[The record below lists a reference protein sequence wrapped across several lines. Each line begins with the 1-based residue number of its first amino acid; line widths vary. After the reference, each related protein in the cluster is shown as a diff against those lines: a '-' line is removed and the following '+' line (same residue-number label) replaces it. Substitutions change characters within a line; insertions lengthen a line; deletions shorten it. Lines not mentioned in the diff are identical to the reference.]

1 MKYNLVMIDQPGNDS
16 EQSPFSE
23 AEVAANLDAGDG
35 ASNQTELNAELG
47 LEAVMDTA
55 RPHFQQLI
63 NQLKEPL
70 QKGEYDSII
79 GDDVTGRIP
88 ALVVGEVA
96 NRLADDHTRPHPAR
110 FFYAGGSPG
119 NSTISQ
125 AVKLAIELETGDP
138 QYSSEGVRHIE
149 LVDRK
154 KEEEIRDQHLTEYLS
169 RIQPQIGDRTLLVN
183 DHIVWGRTIDRM
195 ARILHGKGVA
205 FDIATL
211 GSDGDLQTF
220 IDARAGLPEFQGVK
234 WFSGGDQSE
243 RGILDNRDYSPNE
256 NKLRQ
261 QIGVE
266 KDWMQPISKRA
277 PNFDGA
283 TVSAARAYL
292 ADYSQ
297 ELYEGIADN

>member
-1 MKYNLVMIDQPGNDS
+1 MKYNLVMTDQPGNDS
-16 EQSPFSE
+16 EQSSFSE
-23 AEVAANLDAGDG
+23 AEVAAHLGGPEQVETDAITDLEGTLDDAKPYFYHLIE
-35 ASNQTELNAELG
+35 ELS
-47 LEAVMDTA
+47 
-55 RPHFQQLI
+55 
-63 NQLKEPL
+63 EPL
-70 QKGEYDSII
+70 RNGEYSSIF

-88 ALVVGEVA
+88 ALIIGEVA

-125 AVKLAIELETGDP
+125 TIKLAVELETGDP

-149 LVDRK
+149 LVDRE

-243 RGILDNRDYSPNE
+243 WGVLDNRDYSPKE

-266 KDWMQPISKRA
+266 KDWLQPISKRA

-292 ADYSQ
+292 ADYSK
-297 ELYEGIADN
+297 ELYESI